1 MTLAELI
8 TRCLLGIATAEEQ
21 QRLQTWLDSSPEHR
35 AEYERMLNRLR
46 ADLLAEEPADARR
59 AWRVFEQHLSVG
71 VRRRLAFRR
80 MSKYVAAAVVVLAFL
95 SAALWYALPRMDDE
109 RVAAIVPGSPKA
121 MLQVEGGEEVEIF
134 PDMTD
139 VETHA
144 SAWTMRNEGG
154 ILRYDMPTR
163 ADSIRSQW
171 HTLTVPRGGEYT
183 VLLADG
189 TKIRHAYQDGQE
201 RIYAGSLV
209 YDQGVFESAPFGG
222 GRIVGT
228 YDDSEAHYF
237 LTDHLGSTRVVAR
250 VTPTGREDLDRKDYY
265 PFGKAW
271 TQSGMPTSGNRYT
284 FSGKEQVDV
293 AIEDGITTPIHD
305 FGARYYDSDG
315 VLFFQQDPMAEK
327 YYPIGQYNY
336 CLGNPIRLID
346 PNGMET
352 TEALEEWIRR
362 LERMIAD
369 MRERNDAKIAK
380 YEAER
385 TSENSKKT
393 DRKIKRAQERN
404 AELDQVTKEIAA
416 LRDSDQLYGITISNG
431 NDGNGAFVSGS
442 TPKTEGI

>member
-21 QRLQTWLDSSPEHR
+21 QRLQAWLDASPEHR
-35 AEYERMLNRLR
+35 AEYERMVNRLR

-171 HTLTVPRGGEYT
+171 HTLSVPRGGEYT

-189 TKIRHAYQDGQE
+189 TKICVNSESRLRYPVVFAPADTVRRVFVSGEAYFQVARHESLPFEVCTEHGTVRVYGTKFNVHDYADEGRTVVTLLEGKVGYMVGGHEYRLSPGGQLTLDHASGRVEEKAVDALAYCSWID
-201 RIYAGSLV
+201 
-209 YDQGVFESAPFGG
+209 GVFEFNSMPLE
-222 GRIVGT
+222 RIMKQLSRW
-228 YDDSEAHYF
+228 YD
-237 LTDHLGSTRVVAR
+237 V
-250 VTPTGREDLDRKDYY
+250 DYR
-265 PFGKAW
+265 FENQELKRRLF
-271 TQSGMPTSGNRYT
+271 T
-284 FSGKEQVDV
+284 
-293 AIEDGITTPIHD
+293 GIT
-305 FGARYYDSDG
+305 F
-315 VLFFQQDPMAEK
+315 
-327 YYPIGQYNY
+327 
-336 CLGNPIRLID
+336 
-346 PNGMET
+346 
-352 TEALEEWIRR
+352 RR
-362 LERMIAD
+362 APL
-369 MRERNDAKIAK
+369 RNL
-380 YEAER
+380 
-385 TSENSKKT
+385 
-393 DRKIKRAQERN
+393 
-404 AELDQVTKEIAA
+404 LDQIEKTTRIHFKIENRTII
-416 LRDSDQLYGITISNG
+416 ITN
-431 NDGNGAFVSGS
+431 
-442 TPKTEGI
+442 